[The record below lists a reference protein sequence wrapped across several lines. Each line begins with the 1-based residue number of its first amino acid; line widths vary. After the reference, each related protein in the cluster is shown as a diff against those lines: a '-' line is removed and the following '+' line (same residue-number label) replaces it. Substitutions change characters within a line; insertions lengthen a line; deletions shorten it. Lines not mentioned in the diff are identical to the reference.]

1 MATADPARPG
11 FALPLL
17 LLAGFRTLIDDLHA
31 ELAREGHPELRP
43 LHGFVLQA
51 VGTDGTTATELGQ
64 RLGISK
70 QAAGKT
76 VDRLVALGYLE
87 RVDDPADARR
97 RLVRVTPR
105 GADGL
110 RRSAE
115 IFDRL
120 RAQWADDAR
129 PGPGRRDGRRP
140 RARWP
145 RPTGS
150 ASTCPAGSAADPRAA
165 PAWWSPGSARRASL
179 LRGHDPVA
187 SHGPDRRHVA
197 EVAVAGRPVPDAVQ
211 PCGCPVRR
219 AVSGCGPARR
229 TPATRPG

>member
-1 MATADPARPG
+1 MASADPARPG
-11 FALPLL
+11 FQLPLL

-51 VGTDGTTATELGQ
+51 VGVDGTTATELGQ

-76 VDRLVALGYLE
+76 VDRLVAVGYLE
-87 RVDDPADARR
+87 RIDDPRDARR

-120 RAQWADDAR
+120 RERWAETLGPQRVDALEDDLRTMAAANWFR
-129 PGPGRRDGRRP
+129 LDVPGWFGG
-140 RARWP
+140 
-145 RPTGS
+145 
-150 ASTCPAGSAADPRAA
+150 
-165 PAWWSPGSARRASL
+165 
-179 LRGHDPVA
+179 
-187 SHGPDRRHVA
+187 
-197 EVAVAGRPVPDAVQ
+197 
-211 PCGCPVRR
+211 
-219 AVSGCGPARR
+219 
-229 TPATRPG
+229 